1 MRTPTIETERLI
13 LRPLTVDDAQNAFE
27 RWTTDPEVAKYMMY
41 TAHKSIDETILRIG
55 KLASRIC
62 CSNYILINSRFM
74 GI

>member
-1 MRTPTIETERLI
+1 MTFVLSTRYHFNPYRYIFDNREK
-13 LRPLTVDDAQNAFE
+13 D
-27 RWTTDPEVAKYMMY
+27 MMPFSMQ
-41 TAHKSIDETILRIG
+41 HIVIKIIDETILRIG